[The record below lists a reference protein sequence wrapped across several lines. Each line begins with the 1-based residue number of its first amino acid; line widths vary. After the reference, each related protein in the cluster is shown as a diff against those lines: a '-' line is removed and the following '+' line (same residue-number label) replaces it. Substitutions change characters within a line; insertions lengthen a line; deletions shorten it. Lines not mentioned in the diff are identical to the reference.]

1 MKITIPSPRDEQ
13 YCDQEAIESPTTP
26 SSTPLMSSMHSS
38 PSSSSQEKVPILSAF
53 EESFSDEIPRHNGE
67 RSRRR
72 GRPYFIPRCT
82 TACIAFISL
91 LMLSYVFISKE
102 STTGHIKSS
111 LSRLRKKIDPVVVD
125 TNDNVPITSSQS
137 PLAHVTTYS
146 PSPDPS
152 SKPTVKPT
160 VKPSIQPTIKPSVSP
175 SAHASPDPSSK
186 PTARPSAKPTVTPTS
201 SQGHNDSIEE
211 IRTEKISEKNDM
223 SKAAV
228 NVDKKEKKQN
238 LVLHIGPQKT
248 GSTTLQDAWTEPVGL
263 ISKSLIDDNYRY
275 HFINPDRGYFDC
287 DVGEF
292 GGYQNCSASSR
303 LKGAINEAVNAGENL
318 LLSDENLDE
327 RFVVA
332 LRDIIDD
339 NQWDVTVIVVY
350 RRIHQWLVSWYNQIN
365 KTTNTDSKG
374 NILIN
379 NNGLPYRV
387 EHTRWPD
394 EGGGHIPS
402 FTTWYKEYTQYWDP
416 SELVSKHRS
425 ISFMNTYKPYFSN
438 IVVHNMHQDGD
449 LVANF
454 MCDSVPAADHS
465 CNQLRKQGQVPRD
478 NMSVNLDYDILAVK
492 ARENGL
498 LMDNLSRKETVYA
511 IGKFIERT
519 GKLIPRAC
527 DANMINEIQHWLLN
541 SEAAIFTDSWS
552 DQRAHDLEETFDA
565 YLKKGKLCDVDFDQV
580 FSDIQWLDFFANLD
594 SRPHLVIHVG
604 PQKTGSTT
612 LQHVWAAPKELGN
625 VLREDNFLYEYV
637 NIHRG
642 TFDCDVDGDVYTN
655 CKASNEL
662 LQLFEKASREQKH
675 LLISDENLDERFAG
689 ALRDAIDD
697 RKFRVKVVVVYRQIH
712 QWLPSWYSQINKN
725 TDRDS
730 KGNLLQDENGLVII
744 EPHTHWP
751 SEGGTHIPSFTAWYK
766 EFTQY
771 WDSSDLAPHHPS
783 VHFMNVYK
791 PYFDHVNI
799 YDMNQKG
806 DFVTNFMCQMFP
818 EAPKTCKH
826 LKEEMNLPLS
836 NPSVN
841 VEHDILSVQ
850 AYENGLID
858 KKLTRSMVV
867 SEVTKYVKES
877 GKTLPRQCETGMID
891 QIRDWLLDS
900 EEAMLP
906 DKWSADYRDALERTF
921 NSYYPNGKLC
931 DVDIE
936 KVLSDNDWVEFFSS
950 LGRSR
955 SLLENQDWLKSFISY
970 FENY

>member
-1 MKITIPSPRDEQ
+1 MKISIPSPRHGQ
-13 YCDQEAIESPTTP
+13 YSDQKAIESPTTP
-26 SSTPLMSSMHSS
+26 SSTPLMSSISLS
-38 PSSSSQEKVPILSAF
+38 PSNSSQEEVPILSAF

-72 GRPYFIPRCT
+72 GRQFSIPRCT
-82 TACIAFISL
+82 RSCVAFISL
-91 LMLSYVFISKE
+91 LMLSYIFTSKE
-102 STTGHIKSS
+102 ATTGHIKSS
-111 LSRLRKKIDPVVVD
+111 LSRLRKKVHPVVVD
-125 TNDNVPITSSQS
+125 TTDNVTITSSGS
-137 PLAHVTTYS
+137 PSAHVTYS
-146 PSPDPS
+146 PSPNPS

-160 VKPSIQPTIKPSVSP
+160 IKPSESP
-175 SAHASPDPSSK
+175 SAYASPDPSLK
-186 PTARPSAKPTVTPTS
+186 PTARPSAKPTVAPS
-201 SQGHNDSIEE
+201 STLGHNDSIEE
-211 IRTEKISEKNDM
+211 IVTEKVSEKNDSDEIDSEI
-223 SKAAV
+223 SKDV
-228 NVDKKEKKQN
+228 VKVDKKEKKKN

-248 GSTTLQDAWTEPVGL
+248 GSTTLQDAWTGPYGL
-263 ISKSLIDDNYRY
+263 ISESLIDDNYRY
-275 HFINPDRGYFDC
+275 HFINPGRGYFDC
-287 DVGEF
+287 DVGEC
-292 GGYQNCSASSR
+292 GGYKNCNAAPR
-303 LKGAINEAVNAGENL
+303 LKGAINQAINAGENL

-332 LRDIIDD
+332 LRDVIDD

-365 KTTNTDSKG
+365 KTTNKDSNG
-374 NILIN
+374 NVLIDN
-379 NNGLPYRV
+379 DGLPYRV

-394 EGGGHIPS
+394 EGGEHIPS
-402 FTTWYKEYTQYWDP
+402 FTTWYKEFTQYWDS

-425 ISFMNTYKPYFSN
+425 ISFMNIYKPYFSN

-449 LVANF
+449 LVTNF
-454 MCDSVPAADHS
+454 MCDSVPDADHS
-465 CNQLRKQGQVPRD
+465 CNQLRKQGQLPRD

-498 LMDNLSRKETVYA
+498 IMENLSRKEVVYT

-527 DANMINEIQHWLLN
+527 DANMINEIQHWLLD
-541 SEAAIFTDSWS
+541 SEEAMFTDSWS
-552 DQRAHDLEETFDA
+552 DQRAHDLEETFDS
-565 YLKKGKLCDVDFDQV
+565 YLQKGKLCDIDFDQV
-580 FSDIQWLDFFANLD
+580 FSDMQWLNFFEELD
-594 SRPHLVIHVG
+594 NRPHLVIHVG

-625 VLREDNFLYEYV
+625 IMRQDNFLYEYV

-642 TFDCDVDGDVYTN
+642 TFDCDVNGDIYTN

-675 LLISDENLDERFAG
+675 LLISDENLDERFVG

-730 KGNLLQDENGLVII
+730 KGNLLQDENGLVTI

-751 SEGGTHIPSFTAWYK
+751 SEGGIHIPSFSTWYK
-766 EFTQY
+766 QFTQY

-783 VHFMNVYK
+783 VHFMNAYK

-799 YDMNQKG
+799 YDMNQEG
-806 DFVTNFMCQMFP
+806 DFVTNFMCQMLP
-818 EAPKTCKH
+818 EAPNTCKH
-826 LKEEMNLPLS
+826 LKQGMTLPLS

-877 GKTLPRQCETGMID
+877 GKTLPRRCEIGIID

-900 EEAMLP
+900 EKAMLP
-906 DKWSADYRDALERTF
+906 DKWSPDNRDALEKTF

-936 KVLSDNDWVEFFSS
+936 KVLSSNDWVEFFSS

-955 SLLENQDWLKSFISY
+955 SLLENQDWLKPFISY